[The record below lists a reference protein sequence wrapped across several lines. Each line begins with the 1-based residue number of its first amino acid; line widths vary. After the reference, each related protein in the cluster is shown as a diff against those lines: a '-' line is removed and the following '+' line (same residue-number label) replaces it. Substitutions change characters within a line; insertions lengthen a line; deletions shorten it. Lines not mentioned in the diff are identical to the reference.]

1 MSPTPD
7 DRHTFGSRLKG
18 GMWDRGE
25 HGPLPQMLLGL
36 TVITGLVDAVSILEL
51 GRVFVANMTGNV
63 VFVGFAISGAPGFSL
78 SASLFALAGFLLG
91 ASVGGFLIGRVVHD
105 RARLFLSG
113 AALEL
118 LLVACAFGV
127 VESAGSLDASERSA
141 VAAMLA
147 AAMGI
152 QNAVA
157 RRLAVPD
164 LTTTVLT
171 MTLTGIAADL
181 RSGSWGKFLV
191 RRLLVVGTMFVGA
204 VTGAELVLHGRT
216 AVALGLAFGLLA
228 LVGFGALFAANRPAQ
243 WRSAP

>member
-7 DRHTFGSRLKG
+7 DRGPFGSRLEG
-18 GMWDRGE
+18 GMWNRRE

-63 VFVGFAISGAPGFSL
+63 VFVGFALSGAPGFSL
-78 SASLFALAGFLLG
+78 SASLSALAGFLLG
-91 ASVGGFLIGRVVHD
+91 AVVGGFLIGRVVHD
-105 RARLFLSG
+105 RAKLLLSG

-118 LLVACAFGV
+118 VLVACAFGV
-127 VESAGSLDASERSA
+127 VASVGSLDGSERGA
-141 VAAMLA
+141 VAALLA
-147 AAMGI
+147 TAMGI

-171 MTLTGIAADL
+171 MTLTAIAADL
-181 RSGSWGKFLV
+181 RSESWRRFSV

-228 LVGFGALFAANRPAQ
+228 LVSFGALLAANRPAQ